1 MVSLSGVL
9 LAVLSVLI
17 LVCTC
22 LKCVERSLAYVDRS
36 LAYVDRALAKTIAI
50 VKKLK
55 RLRYTITEWS
65 PQEDDENEEESD
77 GANVRRTTG

>member
-9 LAVLSVLI
+9 FAVLSVLI
-17 LVCTC
+17 LVCAC
-22 LKCVERSLAYVDRS
+22 LKYVDRS
-36 LAYVDRALAKTIAI
+36 LAYVDRTLAKTIAI

-77 GANVRRTTG
+77 GANAGRTTG